1 MEGKGQGVGHFQ
13 NYKVPPPKVGEIR
26 VLILKTPHS
35 EGITLSKAQ
44 AEFFFLF
51 IFLKLV
57 DTHQVSREKMKKK
70 KEAMCNERQNA
81 LSKGYKVSVCFFLVR
96 KNTAPEP

>member
-44 AEFFFLF
+44 AEFLFLF

-70 KEAMCNERQNA
+70 KKKKKR
-81 LSKGYKVSVCFFLVR
+81 GHV
-96 KNTAPEP
+96 